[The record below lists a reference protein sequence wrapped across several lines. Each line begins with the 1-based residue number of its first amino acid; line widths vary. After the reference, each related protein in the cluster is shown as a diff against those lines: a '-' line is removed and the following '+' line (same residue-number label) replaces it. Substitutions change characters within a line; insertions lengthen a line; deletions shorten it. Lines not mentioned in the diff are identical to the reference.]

1 MARFPRRVRSRFG
14 VLGAMCLLASCGF
27 SMPVP
32 TPPTA
37 GPQAANVGEQL
48 PLRAGVF
55 YDAAFLALRRQAT
68 VTGGHRAIL
77 PVGETGAAEFQA
89 ACERRFRSCVRL
101 SAGTPLPATEAAQFD
116 IVIEPRIE
124 EIAVEPPPLIGWA
137 GRWTVTTAWSFDVLT
152 PTGTRIAEDRA
163 AARVSTEPS
172 VDLSLSG
179 LENSSAALGLASRR
193 IAEEFLRGVPRL
205 PGMPSRFPGLVG
217 AGP

>member
-1 MARFPRRVRSRFG
+1 MVRFPERGRRSFA

-27 SMPVP
+27 SMPVS
-32 TPPTA
+32 TPPAA

-89 ACERRFRSCVRL
+89 ACQRRFLSCMRL
-101 SAGTPLPATEAAQFD
+101 ATGTPLPAADAAALD

-124 EIAVEPPPLIGWA
+124 EITIEPPPLIGWA
-137 GRWTVTTAWSFDVLT
+137 GRWTVTTTWSFDVLT
-152 PTGTRIAEDRA
+152 PSGTRIAEDRA
-163 AARVSTEPS
+163 TARAGTEPA

-179 LENSSAALGLASRR
+179 LENSSVALGLASRR
-193 IAEEFLRGVPRL
+193 VAEEFLRGMPRL
-205 PGMPSRFPGLVG
+205 PGMTGRFPSLVG
-217 AGP
+217 ARP